1 MHVLGVIPARGG
13 SKGIPHKNLR
23 QVGGRSLL
31 SYTADAARASLRLTR
46 VAFVQ
51 GGEPKLRHRLERLW
65 WWLGREEFWRSVHAD
80 GLRCTQMTFMVF
92 LLVVGAQ

>member
-1 MHVLGVIPARGG
+1 MVQLLVQCAIITLWSAVI
-13 SKGIPHKNLR
+13 GIHTRRL
-23 QVGGRSLL
+23 
-31 SYTADAARASLRLTR
+31 LRLTR

-51 GGEPKLRHRLERLW
+51 GSEPKLRHRLERLW
-65 WWLGREEFWRSVHAD
+65 WWLGREEFWRSVYAD